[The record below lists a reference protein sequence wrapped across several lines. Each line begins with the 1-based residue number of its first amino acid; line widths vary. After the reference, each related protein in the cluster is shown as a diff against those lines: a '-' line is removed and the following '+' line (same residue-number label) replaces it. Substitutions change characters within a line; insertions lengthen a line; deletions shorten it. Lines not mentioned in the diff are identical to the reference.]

1 MIRRLLVVAAT
12 ACAALLATAPAQA
25 ESRTV
30 RSETNGCIV
39 LIPADLAVCIGR
51 F

>member
-12 ACAALLATAPAQA
+12 AVAALLATAPAHA

-30 RSETNGCIV
+30 RSDTNGCVVI
-39 LIPADLAVCIGR
+39 IPAEIAVCIGR
-51 F
+51 L